1 MAEKN
6 EPAHDETTDSGNG
19 SHGEELDTLAPVID
33 EDGVIH
39 ELHERPQES
48 EGKPSGAENGVENG
62 RRSSGSTKRSSN
74 KASSNKTPSADG
86 EPERIVTMTL
96 SSIDPGR
103 RPNPSTVCEVC
114 PAGVW
119 MAAPREV
126 KCYCRILHMFTWK
139 TTEPTELTHCD
150 GLAIAMEKE
159 E

>member
-1 MAEKN
+1 MAKKN
-6 EPAHDETTDSGNG
+6 EPARDETTDSSNG
-19 SHGEELDTLAPVID
+19 SHGEELDTLVPVID

-39 ELHERPQES
+39 EMHERPHES
-48 EGKPSGAENGVENG
+48 EGKPSGTEHGAENG

-74 KASSNKTPSADG
+74 RGSSDEG
-86 EPERIVTMTL
+86 GPERIVTMTL